1 MLFRGQRY
9 TFPTELTIKN
19 HIFPTELTIKNHIF
33 PTELMMKNHTF
44 PTELTIK
51 AVHSLGIEKHGK
63 VGKG

>member
-19 HIFPTELTIKNHIF
+19 HIFPTELII
-33 PTELMMKNHTF
+33 KNHTF

-51 AVHSLGIEKHGK
+51 VVHSLGIEKHGK

>member
-1 MLFRGQRY
+1 MLFREKKY
-9 TFPTELTIKN
+9 
-19 HIFPTELTIKNHIF
+19 IFPTELMIKKHTF
-33 PTELMMKNHTF
+33 PTELMMKSHTF